1 MARSQRLLS
10 ARLIQIVRLYQSN
23 SSGVAYTAHDCGVVA
38 WLHVRNNRRLA
49 CRTWY
54 VAAVLNVADLVA
66 GDHTTQDRRLP
77 VIIGR
82 NQCSALVV
90 YFQSRISQ
98 SIGDSVLRKLGT
110 NRTNDYSLCSSP
122 LNNKTTNH
130 HMLARLNKAA
140 GADVTKAC
148 LT

>member
-23 SSGVAYTAHDCGVVA
+23 SSGVAYTAHDGGLVA
-38 WLHVRNNRRLA
+38 WLQFSNDRRFA
-49 CRTWY
+49 CCSRSVT
-54 VAAVLNVADLVA
+54 AILNIADLIA
-66 GDHTTQDRRLP
+66 GDNSAWYCRLP
-77 VIIGR
+77 VIIGS
-82 NQCSALVV
+82 NQCSGPIVQ
-90 YFQSRISQ
+90 FQPRIGQ
-98 SIGDSVLRKLGT
+98 RIGDPILRELRA
-110 NRTNDYSLCSSP
+110 NRTNDDSFWPSP
-122 LNNKTTNH
+122 LNNKTANH